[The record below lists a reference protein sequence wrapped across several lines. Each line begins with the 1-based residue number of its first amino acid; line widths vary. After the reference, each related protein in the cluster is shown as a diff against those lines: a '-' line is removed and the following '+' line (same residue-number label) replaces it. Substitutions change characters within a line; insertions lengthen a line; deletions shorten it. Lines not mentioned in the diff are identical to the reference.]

1 MIIELFSST
10 KEKMNKVIEH
20 YSSEISVIRTGRAT
34 TSMLDSIKV
43 DYYGTPTPLN
53 NISNI
58 SSPSPELIVIQPF
71 DPSSLEMIE
80 NSIATSDLGMSPNN
94 DGNLIRLN
102 VPPLTE
108 ERRNELIKLVHK
120 YIEDAKIG
128 IRNVRRDANDSFKK
142 IEKNG
147 DLSEDNLKRALDN
160 IQELTNEYIT
170 KLEKIQELKEK
181 DISL

>member
-1 MIIELFSST
+1 MINELFSST
-10 KEKMNKVIEH
+10 KERMNKVIDH

-34 TSMLDSIKV
+34 TSMLDSIKI
-43 DYYGTPTPLN
+43 DYYGSPTPLN

-58 SSPSPELIVIQPF
+58 SSPSPDLIIIQPF

-80 NSIATSDLGMSPNN
+80 KSIAISDLGMNPNN

-120 YIEDAKIG
+120 YIEDAKVA
-128 IRNVRRDANDSFKK
+128 IRNIRRDANESFKK

-147 DLSEDNLKRALDN
+147 DLSEDNLKRALEN
-160 IQELTNEYIT
+160 IQELTNEYIS
-170 KLEKIQELKEK
+170 KLEKIQEVKEK
-181 DISL
+181 DILL